1 MLCEINQRCNNNNNN
16 DTHTYSII
24 GAEEL
29 EVYISLLLKRGK
41 VKDALG
47 QLDRLSRRPP
57 GQSLTDEHSFS
68 ADGSLVKIHSLQ
80 LANLRIK
87 LLQELLTINATDRE
101 HSLQTFKERSAE
113 NASFDS
119 TEHSAEHS
127 RLLTEERSYRSEFIA
142 ELKKILKG
150 YPDQWEAHVLLI
162 KILLTP
168 LPLPLPLPQSKSTS
182 KSTPVSTT
190 VSPSLSLSDKQS
202 NESESKSESQSE
214 SESESQYSLLA
225 EHHLYL
231 ASLQETQGILRGSFL
246 AEMLLLAAAAHAH
259 AHASNATSTSINTTT
274 NTGITKEN
282 KGKSNDNDNDGND
295 NNVLE
300 SEFQGLLDDVLPL
313 WWTNS
318 RSSTTVSLPFL
329 PLIEGRE
336 TIISELCVLL
346 LQYINRFQG
355 KQCCFSDIK
364 PFLGLISRSVST
376 GEKSEGEAKREKKKE
391 KQGEQ
396 KEGEKGGEKGEEGS
410 SRGTVRTVAVRAL
423 EGLRDA
429 VYAQQVQTIGR
440 LMLMANNDDTHT
452 QEAQVPVVEKEKEK
466 EVVDVIASQSSL
478 VSDPKLETVSVIE
491 TETETET
498 VITRAVT
505 NEIEILTEM
514 ETDTILATAI
524 IVGEEGEE
532 VEGGGGEVKKN
543 KKSKKKK
550 KKEKEKG
557 KESNELDSISDK
569 LTSKD
574 TESSAS
580 KSSSSDAAN
589 AVLNNESKAVA
600 TTGGV
605 GGGVGRGVTG
615 KEGKSK
621 SDGKSG
627 SKSEKKSSE
636 KSEEDKRR
644 ERAGV
649 ALCSTSKL
657 GQIKQYCDYLL
668 LNLHTQSPS
677 HHIHSNGGHNVIA
690 EEKEEKKEEEKDE
703 DEVFLSKM
711 MSLFSTTRHLCL
723 GGVGGDKEVPHK
735 HTLYT
740 HTHTHT
746 HTHSLFSLTSISRTS
761 PSLSSLLLTSP
772 SLSSTHPFFPL
783 FFSPHPISPFLSFH
797 FFYLSPLHFTP
808 PHLSPFLSF
817 SLLIS
822 PSLFSSL
829 LTVSSSLS
837 FTHLSFPLLSTTS
850 PHFYLFSPLLTSL
863 LSSPHLTSLHLLPP
877 PSLSIT
883 HLSGPS
889 RR

>member
-1 MLCEINQRCNNNNNN
+1 M
-16 DTHTYSII
+16 
-24 GAEEL
+24 
-29 EVYISLLLKRGK
+29 EVYISILLKRGK

-68 ADGSLVKIHSLQ
+68 ADGSLVKMHSLQ

-87 LLQELLTINATDRE
+87 LLQELLTINQTDRE

-142 ELKKILKG
+142 ELKKILKD

-168 LPLPLPLPQSKSTS
+168 LPLPLPVPLPLSASTS

-190 VSPSLSLSDKQS
+190 VSTTTSPSQSDKLS
-202 NESESKSESQSE
+202 NESKVKGHSKSE

-225 EHHLYL
+225 EHHVYL
-231 ASLQETQGILRGSFL
+231 ASLQETQGILRGPFL

-259 AHASNATSTSINTTT
+259 GHASFTTSTSTTTTT
-274 NTGITKEN
+274 NTSITKES
-282 KGKSNDNDNDGND
+282 KGKSNDGDNDGND
-295 NNVLE
+295 NDDILE
-300 SEFQGLLDDVLPL
+300 SEFQGLHDDVLPL
-313 WWTNS
+313 WWTTS
-318 RSSTTVSLPFL
+318 RSSTTVSLP
-329 PLIEGRE
+329 LIEGRGS
-336 TIISELCVLL
+336 IISELCVLL

-376 GEKSEGEAKREKKKE
+376 GEKSEGEAKIEKKGE

-396 KEGEKGGEKGEEGS
+396 KGEQKGGEKGEGKGEEGS
-410 SRGTVRTVAVRAL
+410 SRGTVRTVAVRSL

-429 VYAQQVQTIGR
+429 VYAQQVQTISR
-440 LMLMANNDDTHT
+440 LMLMANSDDTHT
-452 QEAQVPVVEKEKEK
+452 QEAQVQVVEKEKEKEVKKEVEK

-478 VSDPKLETVSVIE
+478 VSDPKFEIVSV
-491 TETETET
+491 TEGETET
-498 VITRAVT
+498 VITTDIT
-505 NEIEILTEM
+505 NEIDILTEM

-524 IVGEEGEE
+524 IEGEEGEE
-532 VEGGGGEVKKN
+532 GEGGGGGEVKKN

-550 KKEKEKG
+550 KKEKEKEKG
-557 KESNELDSISDK
+557 KESNEIDGITDN

-580 KSSSSDAAN
+580 KSSSSDAVN
-589 AVLNNESKAVA
+589 TVLNNVSKGAA
-600 TTGGV
+600 
-605 GGGVGRGVTG
+605 GGGVGVGVGVGTG

-627 SKSEKKSSE
+627 SKSDGKGEKKSSE
-636 KSEEDKRR
+636 KSEKDKRR

-668 LNLHTQSPS
+668 LNLHTQSS
-677 HHIHSNGGHNVIA
+677 SRHIDSNGSHNVIE
-690 EEKEEKKEEEKDE
+690 EEKEEEKEE

-723 GGVGGDKEVPHK
+723 GGVGGDKEVPHI
-735 HTLYT
+735 HTYIVQT

-746 HTHSLFSLTSISRTS
+746 HTPSFSLTSISRTS
-761 PSLSSLLLTSP
+761 PFLSSLPLLSTSP
-772 SLSSTHPFFPL
+772 SLSFTLLFFPL
-783 FFSPHPISPFLSFH
+783 FFSP
-797 FFYLSPLHFTP
+797 LHFTP
-808 PHLSPFLSF
+808 LHLSP
-817 SLLIS
+817 
-822 PSLFSSL
+822 
-829 LTVSSSLS
+829 
-837 FTHLSFPLLSTTS
+837 
-850 PHFYLFSPLLTSL
+850 L
-863 LSSPHLTSLHLLPP
+863 LSSS
-877 PSLSIT
+877 
-883 HLSGPS
+883 
-889 RR
+889 